1 MHLIHPSIYLSIFSN
16 AGITKAGSRLFIFD
30 YGGTLLFKEKH
41 DIYIKRQTLSAIS
54 GRKPTNEVMNALQ
67 ELSNDPY
74 NVVVVVTGLTKLK
87 LGMMI

>member
-1 MHLIHPSIYLSIFSN
+1 
-16 AGITKAGSRLFIFD
+16 
-30 YGGTLLFKEKH
+30 LLFKEKH

-54 GRKPTNEVMNALQ
+54 GRKPTDEVMHALQ

-74 NVVVVVTGLTKLK
+74 NIVVVVTGLTKLK